1 MGRKKLKK
9 PGRQRTH
16 QGRHGTYTL
25 QQLQPPGYDE
35 WLHIKADFTAAA
47 AVSDPRLNA
56 EAVDLMQRFERLR
69 PLYRGPIPMQA
80 VRLDMVLDT
89 GALPISYGDG
99 ERVSLLP
106 LEQAATLMG
115 AASTGEDLRTP
126 MHRLHSVGALLVEEA
141 DHDIPVIRLVSQPPG
156 RPGEPWILHGSPEA
170 ESVPQTCIP
179 ASPGDLEPG
188 EFAALAYIRTCMAQ
202 RREPEAHKFAQH
214 EGVESLEQAR
224 ALFAAVAELAQ
235 EKGCSACPAAHLCT
249 RAPEDDE
256 VTV

>member
-1 MGRKKLKK
+1 M
-9 PGRQRTH
+9 
-16 QGRHGTYTL
+16 
-25 QQLQPPGYDE
+25 
-35 WLHIKADFTAAA
+35 
-47 AVSDPRLNA
+47 
-56 EAVDLMQRFERLR
+56 
-69 PLYRGPIPMQA
+69 
-80 VRLDMVLDT
+80 RLDMVLDT
-89 GALPISYGDG
+89 GSLPISYGDG

-115 AASTGEDLRTP
+115 ATSTGEDLRTP

-202 RREPEAHKFAQH
+202 GREPEAHKFAQH
-214 EGVESLEQAR
+214 DGVESLEQAR